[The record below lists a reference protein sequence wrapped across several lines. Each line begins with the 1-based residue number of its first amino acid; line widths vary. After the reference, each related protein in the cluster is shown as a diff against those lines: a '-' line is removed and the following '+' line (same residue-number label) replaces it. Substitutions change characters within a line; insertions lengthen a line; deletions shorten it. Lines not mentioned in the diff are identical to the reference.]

1 MAKGYLIAHVKVYD
15 KEKFA
20 EFSQMAMPVISEYGG
35 TVLVR
40 NPTPEVREGQD
51 SGLVIVIE
59 FESIENARKFYESD
73 KYTEAKA
80 VRELASESEL
90 ILVEGL

>member
-1 MAKGYLIAHVKVYD
+1 MAKGYLIAHVKIHD

-51 SGLVIVIE
+51 SGLVIVIK

>member
-1 MAKGYLIAHVKVYD
+1 MAKGYLIAHVKVHD

-20 EFSQMAMPVISEYGG
+20 EFSQTAMRVISEYGG

>member
-1 MAKGYLIAHVKVYD
+1 MAKGYLIAHVKIHD

-20 EFSQMAMPVISEYGG
+20 EFAQMAMPVISEYGG

-40 NPTPEVREGQD
+40 NPAPEVREGQD

-90 ILVEGL
+90 ILVEGV